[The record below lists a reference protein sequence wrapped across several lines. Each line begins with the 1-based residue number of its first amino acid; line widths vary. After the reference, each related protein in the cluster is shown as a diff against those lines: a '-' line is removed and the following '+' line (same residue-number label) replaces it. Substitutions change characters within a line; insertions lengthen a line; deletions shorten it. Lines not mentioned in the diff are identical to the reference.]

1 MRLPGGANPSKEGI
15 FDVVRCVEVFVSRP
29 RAGGHWC
36 GKRRSPAEHHQ
47 ELRFQPRHHAGRR
60 QLRHPECRLRHH
72 SRHVLFDFSSL
83 NYQSIDSFSL
93 TLNFGGT
100 NGRTNILG
108 FSIPNEMWFVRPA
121 AGNTG
126 SPLAY
131 LLHPLT
137 DAASATQVFNFNAL
151 SLFDTFN
158 GIVSQGKF
166 GLWFAEETPGADSFN
181 LVSATLTVN
190 GAAAVPEPTGLALTG
205 LALAALALSRRR
217 RARA

>member
-1 MRLPGGANPSKEGI
+1 MSFGVLKSSFLALVLAATGVASAAPLLSITKNYGSSHGTTLAAGSCDTLNAGSVTIRDTSSGCARFS
-15 FDVVRCVEVFVSRP
+15 DV
-29 RAGGHWC
+29 
-36 GKRRSPAEHHQ
+36 
-47 ELRFQPRHHAGRR
+47 
-60 QLRHPECRLRHH
+60 
-72 SRHVLFDFSSL
+72 FDFSSL

-205 LALAALALSRRR
+205 VALAALALSRRR